1 VAHSCPSGQ
10 WPCHTS
16 LGRNLPLMLRR
27 GITSGYC
34 TRYVHT
40 PLTTHHSDDDLT
52 ERDHIL
58 GMSFSPRLYF
68 THISIWTKQ
77 GNNLRS
83 ILLLERAIVE
93 GLSADLR
100 PRSDTELNYRKHV
113 DKIGLSVQ
121 GQENRIPQMP
131 PMTTSRP
138 VLLRAMTA
146 G

>member
-1 VAHSCPSGQ
+1 MSARTMAARYESGKRSASYAAEVN
-10 WPCHTS
+10 CKLLLHKV
-16 LGRNLPLMLRR
+16 
-27 GITSGYC
+27 C
-34 TRYVHT
+34 THT
-40 PLTTHHSDDDLT
+40 PLPTHRPDEDRT

-93 GLSADLR
+93 GLSPDLR
-100 PRSDTELNYRKHV
+100 PRSNTEFNYRKHV
-113 DKIGLSVQ
+113 DKLGLNIQ
-121 GQENRIPQMP
+121 GQENQIPPLP